1 MLAASMPIFRRSVE
15 DGGSINYELPSW
27 SLWVLLI
34 DLIIFVPLLFF
45 AEYTVGTVYPIYSM
59 VEDENPPA
67 YAALSAAD
75 DEEEHTGTVT
85 HDAAAARP
93 TGGAPRTVT
102 SSLRAV
108 TRLLYAVAGV
118 PGFFRGILFQ
128 LIQYVMTVILVE
140 IFTQAL
146 GLYFTPLATLLASLT
161 LVQFSAAWVHIVLT
175 HPVPGVSHFRRLPPF
190 QRAFDATWRPVLLN
204 WLALEV
210 VRWVPTVLFEILD
223 VHLPEYKDGGRTD
236 VSDVTGAD
244 LAKLVAIA
252 VASAFAG
259 IALVIPTHVILVRV
273 QASLLPVE
281 DDAIIP
287 FDRSFQGKVEPAVA
301 GGRGYAT
308 VVEAW
313 TTFSRAGW
321 RRLITLYIKA
331 FLVTLG
337 VYALIVAVA
346 IPEFLLMVQK
356 TGDNGDEL

>member
-1 MLAASMPIFRRSVE
+1 MLAASVPIFRRSVE

-27 SLWVLLI
+27 SLWVILI
-34 DLIIFVPLLFF
+34 DLVIFLPLLFF
-45 AEYTVGTVYPIYSM
+45 AEYTVSTIYPIYSM

-67 YAALSAAD
+67 YAALSAED
-75 DEEEHTGTVT
+75 EEHTTGT
-85 HDAAAARP
+85 APPGARLAD
-93 TGGAPRTVT
+93 GAPRTVT

-108 TRLLYAVAGV
+108 TRLLYAVVGV
-118 PGFFRGILFQ
+118 RGFFRGIVFQ
-128 LIQYVMTVILVE
+128 LIQFLMAAVLVE
-140 IFTQAL
+140 VFTQAL

-175 HPVPGVSHFRRLPPF
+175 HPRPGVSHFRRLPPF
-190 QRAFDATWRPVLLN
+190 ARTFDATWRPVLLH

-210 VRWVPTVLFEILD
+210 VRWVPAVFFAVLDI
-223 VHLPEYKDGGRTD
+223 HLPQFKDGGRTD
-236 VSDVTGAD
+236 VSDVTAAD
-244 LAKLVAIA
+244 LVKLVAMA
-252 VASAFAG
+252 VVSAFAG
-259 IALVIPTHVILVRV
+259 IALIIPTHVILVRV

-281 DDAIIP
+281 DDSIIP

-308 VVEAW
+308 ITEAW

-331 FLVTLG
+331 FLVTMA
-337 VYALIVAVA
+337 VYGLIVAVA
-346 IPEFLLMVQK
+346 IPEFLLIVQK